1 MERNL
6 AIVLA
11 KLDIDPAA
19 LAATPPLT
27 ETLERAEGGIPAVMA
42 ALRFSGDASV
52 QAFLR
57 AYDEASDADRK
68 ILPLEGFA
76 LLAQVDI
83 PQLLGDAIFALQRQ
97 SANIVKIIAVSN
109 HPRTME
115 ARVKAAL
122 KPGGY
127 KDRNAIDTAL
137 GFLPQPKGATTF
149 IGKLV
154 NIDASTVD
162 NTDPSL
168 VKLNPDEIE
177 PNDWFPNLEDTQK
190 LLGG

>member
-1 MERNL
+1 V
-6 AIVLA
+6 IA
-11 KLDIDPAA
+11 KLGIDPVA
-19 LAATPPLT
+19 LAQAPPLT

-42 ALRFSGDASV
+42 ALRFSADTSV

-57 AYDEASDADRK
+57 AYDEATDGDRR

-76 LLAQVDI
+76 MLAEVDI

-109 HPRTME
+109 HPRTMQ

-122 KPGGY
+122 KPDGVR
-127 KDRNAIDTAL
+127 DRNAMDTAL

-168 VKLNPDEIE
+168 VNLNPDEIDTNE
-177 PNDWFPNLEDTQK
+177 WFPNLEDTQK
-190 LLGG
+190 MLKE